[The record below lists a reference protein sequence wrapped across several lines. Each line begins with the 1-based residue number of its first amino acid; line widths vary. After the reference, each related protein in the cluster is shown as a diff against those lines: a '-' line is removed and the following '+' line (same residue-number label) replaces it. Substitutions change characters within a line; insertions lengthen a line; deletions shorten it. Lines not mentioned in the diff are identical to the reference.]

1 MDTKH
6 SPEVIDFI
14 ASVSGVY
21 ASDDELPSGDDG
33 YLFAKKYNH
42 CEDHCPGMEKC
53 ELRGYV
59 PRVYEEERYGRR
71 LFVVRAGLCGCQ
83 HTALGQ
89 RQLDELARTSRIPRE
104 LEGCTFDSFKPVN
117 ESTKKAKEFAEFCA
131 ESGNGL
137 LLEGPPGVGKT
148 HLAVAL
154 ARHAISK
161 GRKAMFAPVVNLLDE
176 LQEAVLRSRIM
187 STLETLREIDCL
199 VLDDLGV
206 QKDTEFRGERLYEI
220 VNDRYNAKKQT
231 VVTTNAKNGEEL
243 KKMIG
248 ERGPQIESRLCQMGA
263 SFSIVAPD
271 YRQRAK
277 KRQRGLFDES

>member
-1 MDTKH
+1 MRH
-6 SPEVIDFI
+6 SPEVVDFI

-21 ASDDELPSGDDG
+21 PSDDELYCGDDR
-33 YLFAKKYNH
+33 YRFAEKYAH
-42 CEDHCPGMEKC
+42 CEDDCPGIEKC
-53 ELRGYV
+53 VLRGYV
-59 PRVYEEERYGRR
+59 PKVYEEELLGRR
-71 LFVVRAGLCGCQ
+71 VFTVRAGLCGHQ
-83 HTALGQ
+83 HAALGKKQ
-89 RQLDELARTSRIPRE
+89 FVELAKASRIPRE
-104 LEGCTFDSFKPVN
+104 LEGCTFDNFKPVN
-117 ESTKKAKEFAEFCA
+117 ESTKKAKEFAVFCA

-148 HLAVAL
+148 HLAVA
-154 ARHAISK
+154 AVQHAISK

-206 QKDTEFRGERLYEI
+206 QKDTAFRGERLYEI
-220 VNDRYNAKKQT
+220 VNDRYNAKKQ
-231 VVTTNAKNGEEL
+231 VIVTTNAKDGEEL

-263 SFSIVAPD
+263 SFSIEAPD
-271 YRQRAK
+271 YRRRAK
-277 KRQRGLFDES
+277 KRQGGLFDEP